1 MLIRKLL
8 LVLIGFL
15 SIVRVNS
22 QSPSYYH
29 YTSTDGLASS
39 TVYDLIQDKN
49 GLMWFATSNGISN
62 FDGIRFTTFR
72 TSDGLNSN
80 SVISMVEG
88 RNGEIYIGNYENGIN
103 VLRNGRIENYCKK
116 IKGKNF
122 ATSYLL
128 LDTTEQGSQK
138 LYAYRSW
145 GSINVFHEKI
155 GENRS
160 DYTLNSNRHIVRLE
174 QLKDGHLTALTTLGL
189 SEFTGD
195 SIRKLDINGL
205 PENPVYCLSK
215 GHDGDYYLGT
225 RGMIYQ
231 INKNSVVQRFKI
243 NLSGNSDVVS
253 ILADRNGNIWFSV
266 MNRGF
271 FLITKGSD
279 NFIDIGNKMDLQ
291 NTLVNNFLEDNEGNI
306 WVSTFGKGIYCLNN
320 LYLKNYTEN
329 DGLSNNN
336 IYSMETESSGKLIIG
351 TFNGMNIF
359 DNGKF
364 YPVKSNTGKSLTE
377 NINHISNFNDEIYV
391 CGAFGGSEIINLD
404 YRGINFHLLVYSAF
418 CKTSGGDYLLGN
430 WNNSISI
437 SKDINFNNSE
447 LPKKYIF
454 GDRTNVNRI
463 NSIFEDRQKNIW
475 VGTGLGLCK
484 LSPTSGKTGLKE
496 WNKRL
501 FPSDPV
507 LNSKITS
514 IYQDLNNMIWFASER
529 GIGVYNPKNET
540 VKTYTGLN
548 GFDFSS
554 STSILSDN
562 KMRIWVGNMKGLYL
576 IDNESVK
583 FLNTQTGLPSDEVFS
598 LCFDKTN
605 NQLFIGTSNG
615 LSVLNVKLFDNYL
628 NPPPNVKITKF
639 AVADSV
645 FSNPHNLILK
655 PDQNHITIGFKA
667 LSYSSPGSV
676 RYKYKLNRDSAET
689 SQDFLDFR
697 SLGSGKYKLTIVA
710 KCQNSVWGKPCSI
723 EFEIKPWYYETIWFK
738 LCRIIFIV
746 LIATALVTWRWKI
759 KNKKVR
765 NELEL
770 SERINELKHQALS
783 AMMNPHFIFNALNSV
798 QYLINS
804 KRNEEANDY
813 VSMMAR
819 LIRKN
824 LDTAGNGFILLSE
837 EISRLKL
844 YLDLEKL
851 RFQESFTYELF
862 TGAGVD
868 PGSVQIPNM
877 IIQPFVENT
886 LWHGIINSGS
896 AGKVTIS
903 FSFEDVN
910 IDSVIFK
917 SMIIKVSDNGIGI
930 NEARKHKSEDHISKG
945 IQIIEERLRLLSTK
959 IDLPKPIMLEDLSNR
974 SSSSH
979 GTEVIISLPPQLYK
993 IGIW

>member
-1 MLIRKLL
+1 MLNRKILL
-8 LVLIGFL
+8 ALISFL
-15 SIVRVNS
+15 SFVRVNS
-22 QSPSYYH
+22 QTPSFYH
-29 YTSTDGLASS
+29 YTATDGLASS

-49 GLMWFATSNGISN
+49 GLVWFATSNGLSN
-62 FDGIRFTTFR
+62 FDGIHFSTFR
-72 TSDGLNSN
+72 TKDGLNSN

-88 RNGEIYIGNYENGIN
+88 RYGEIYIGNYEKGIN
-103 VLRNGRIENYCKK
+103 VLRNGHVENYCKK

-122 ATSYLL
+122 ATSYML
-128 LDTTEQGSQK
+128 LDTLAQGDQK

-155 GENRS
+155 GDSRS
-160 DYTLNSNRHIVRLE
+160 DYTFSINKHIIKLE
-174 QLKDGHLTALTTLGL
+174 QLKDGRIISLTTKGL
-189 SEFTGD
+189 DEFIGD
-195 SIRKLDINGL
+195 SLRSLNINGL
-205 PENPVYCLSK
+205 PESPIYCLSQGK
-215 GHDGDYYLGT
+215 EGDFYLGT

-231 INKNSVVQRFKI
+231 INKNSVVQRIKI
-243 NLSGNSDVVS
+243 NLNGNNDVVS
-253 ILADRNGNIWFSV
+253 ILTDRNGNIWFSV

-271 FLITKGSD
+271 YLIQKGSD
-279 NFIDIGNKMDLQ
+279 NYIDIGSKMNLQ

-306 WVSTFGKGIYCLNN
+306 WVSTFGKGVYCLNN
-320 LYLKNYTEN
+320 LYLKNFNEN

-336 IYSMETESSGKLIIG
+336 IYSMEKVSSGKLIIG
-351 TFNGMNIF
+351 TFNGINIF
-359 DNGKF
+359 ENGKF
-364 YPVKSNTGKSLTE
+364 YPLKRNSGKTLTE

-391 CGAFGGSEIINLD
+391 CGAFGGSEIINLA
-404 YRGINFHLLVYSAF
+404 YQGINFHLLVYSAF
-418 CKTSGGDYLLGN
+418 CKTTWGDYLFGQ
-430 WNNSISI
+430 WDNSISI
-437 SKDINFNNSE
+437 HSNIKFINSE
-447 LPKKYIF
+447 LSKKYIF

-463 NSIFEDRQKNIW
+463 NSIFEDAQKNVWI
-475 VGTGLGLCK
+475 GTGLGLCK
-484 LSPTSGKTGLKE
+484 LSPYTGKTGLKE

-507 LNSKITS
+507 LNSKITA
-514 IYQDLNNMIWFASER
+514 IYEDTKGTVWFASER
-529 GIGVYNPKNET
+529 GIGVYDPKNDS
-540 VKTYTGLN
+540 VKTFTALK

-554 STSILSDN
+554 STSIASDN

-576 IDNESVK
+576 INNEDVK

-598 LCFDKTN
+598 LCYDNKN
-605 NQLFIGTSNG
+605 DQLYIGTSNG
-615 LSVLNVKLFDNYL
+615 LSVLNVKLFDSYP
-628 NPPPNVKITKF
+628 NPPPNVKITKV
-639 AVADSV
+639 AVGDSV
-645 FSNPHNLILK
+645 FIDPNNLIFK

-676 RYKYKLNRDSAET
+676 KYKYVLNRDSSET
-689 SQDFLDFR
+689 DQDFLDFR
-697 SLGSGKYKLTIVA
+697 SLDHGKYKLTIVA

-723 EFEIKPWYYETIWFK
+723 EFEIKPRYYETLLFK
-738 LCRIIFIV
+738 FGMVLFIV
-746 LIATALVTWRWKI
+746 LISITFISWRWKLQNN
-759 KNKKVR
+759 KNR
-765 NELEL
+765 HDLEL

-824 LDTAGNGFILLSE
+824 LDTAGNGFIPISE
-837 EISRLKL
+837 EIARLRL

-851 RFQESFTYELF
+851 RFQESFTYEVV
-862 TGAGVD
+862 TGDSVD

-886 LWHGIINSGS
+886 LWHGIINSGN

-903 FSFEDVN
+903 FLFEEVN
-910 IDSVIFK
+910 IDSVISK
-917 SMIIKVSDNGIGI
+917 SLIIKISDNGIGI

-959 IDLPKPIMLEDLSNR
+959 MDLPKPIMLEDLSNR
-974 SSSSH
+974 NNNSH

-993 IGIW
+993 ISG